1 MPKRTL
7 HEGSHV
13 QVTIIAEGTEFVGS
27 LNSKSDIR
35 INGSV
40 DGDIKVEGKVI
51 VSRSGNIAGQLT
63 ADTAII
69 AGAVKGEILIKQ
81 KLSLTETA
89 SVEGSIQTARLVV
102 EEGASF
108 HGDCVMKNRSHS
120 HTTESGNG
128 QSASEPTH
136 HAAV

>member
-7 HEGSHV
+7 NEGSHV

-40 DGDIKVEGKVI
+40 DGDIKVEGKII
-51 VSRSGNIAGQLT
+51 VSKSGIIAGQLT

-69 AGAVKGEILIKQ
+69 AGTVKGDILIAQ
-81 KLSLTETA
+81 KLSLIETA

-102 EEGASF
+102 EEGAIF
-108 HGDCVMKNRSHS
+108 RGECVMKNPSHS
-120 HTTESGNG
+120 LESESGNG

-136 HAAV
+136 LAAV